1 MVFHSS
7 SSSRLIHTYIYTMGS
22 CNPSPVTGCL
32 GLQLFPY
39 YLSTLETSPVHK
51 YLHMV
56 WDTGEKH
63 DAVPLHPQG
72 LTAVPSHPLCIQVAA
87 STWHSCGFLISGLG
101 VIITNKRTLGSTC
114 GLLSWKKGPQEKGLW
129 PNGPGKY
136 IRPSFSSWH
145 FIICICIFQR
155 SCSQQTTLFVCP
167 NQVHQEHYIYV
178 SPQLAS
184 LGAMEN
190 TGEILGHFSPKF
202 ITSDVRL
209 LRKGTLMCFQ
219 QDT

>member
-1 MVFHSS
+1 
-7 SSSRLIHTYIYTMGS
+7 MGS

-32 GLQLFPY
+32 GLQLFPC

-114 GLLSWKKGPQEKGLW
+114 GQSDSRG
-129 PNGPGKY
+129 
-136 IRPSFSSWH
+136 
-145 FIICICIFQR
+145 
-155 SCSQQTTLFVCP
+155 SC
-167 NQVHQEHYIYV
+167 H
-178 SPQLAS
+178 
-184 LGAMEN
+184 G
-190 TGEILGHFSPKF
+190 
-202 ITSDVRL
+202 
-209 LRKGTLMCFQ
+209 RKGHRKRGCGQTGLESALDHLFLLGIL
-219 QDT
+219 